1 MGNKTKKPR
10 PPCTRLFC
18 CLRINLHKLLTIV
31 ISCYN
36 IDTSRRTHRHHE
48 EENTVAEI
56 VRQDVAAEDYD
67 QQRDDAY
74 GTDPY
79 AFEGDY

>member
-1 MGNKTKKPR
+1 MSFLGLR
-10 PPCTRLFC
+10 FSLSTR
-18 CLRINLHKLLTIV
+18 TAG
-31 ISCYN
+31 S
-36 IDTSRRTHRHHE
+36 DTRTLTHRHHE